1 MKTRI
6 RSFLA
11 AFVLLL
17 AAMTPSLLMG
27 QSEEAVNLFT
37 PNEVEKGYENIV
49 SDAAFLT
56 LDKVKLR
63 ALMLEKPEAFTLELP
78 LDGRLLTIQLT
89 RHEVLAPGFS
99 VQSSDDGHVDYR
111 PGLYYRGQV
120 SGQSSSLAAVSFFDD
135 MVMGV
140 FSFGGTNYVLGHTR

>member
-6 RSFLA
+6 QSFLA

-17 AAMTPSLLMG
+17 AAITPSLLMG

-56 LDKVKLR
+56 LDKVKL
-63 ALMLEKPEAFTLELP
+63 
-78 LDGRLLTIQLT
+78 
-89 RHEVLAPGFS
+89 
-99 VQSSDDGHVDYR
+99 
-111 PGLYYRGQV
+111 
-120 SGQSSSLAAVSFFDD
+120 
-135 MVMGV
+135 
-140 FSFGGTNYVLGHTR
+140 